1 MEAESSKIKVKE
13 KNKKIIHL
21 GLESISPDIF
31 TQLELINSTLDYQLS
46 ITMSFLDNYLCK
58 YSYTESKA
66 A

>member
-1 MEAESSKIKVKE
+1 MEAESSKVKVKE
-13 KNKKIIHL
+13 KNKKTIHL
-21 GLESISPDIF
+21 GLEFISPDIF